1 MAAGIPAGWMYL
13 NWGTES
19 RKKYADAVVQAK
31 QTVWNGPVGVFE
43 WEVFARGDKLL
54 MNVVI
59 GATSRG
65 FNPVR
70 SGGDTVTCYVTWDT
84 EDKFSYVST
93 GGFSKGAV

>member
-19 RKKYADAVVQAK
+19 SKKYTDAVVQAK
-31 QTVWNGPVGVFE
+31 QTVWNGPFGVFE
-43 WEVFARGDKLL
+43 WEVFARGDKLI

-65 FNPVR
+65 FKPVR
-70 SGGDTVTCYVTWDT
+70 SGGDTYLLCHM
-84 EDKFSYVST
+84 
-93 GGFSKGAV
+93 GHRG